1 MGGKLLLWKK
11 NIKIHKTQNNN
22 MTTKIAIFKGKKAR
36 KTKTCFVIPPQ
47 GGGKEKIGKQKQK
60 F

>member
-22 MTTKIAIFKGKKAR
+22 MTTKITIFKGKKAR
-36 KTKTCFVIPPQ
+36 KTIYNN
-47 GGGKEKIGKQKQK
+47 EW
-60 F
+60 